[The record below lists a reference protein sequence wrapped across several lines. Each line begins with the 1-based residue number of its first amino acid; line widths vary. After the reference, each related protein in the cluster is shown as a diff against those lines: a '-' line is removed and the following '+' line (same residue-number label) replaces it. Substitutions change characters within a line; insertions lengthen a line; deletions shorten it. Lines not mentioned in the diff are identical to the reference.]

1 MAKKGLDSTFV
12 HYGIR
17 KEDMG
22 IIEALCITHS
32 LDYDWIREDILKEF
46 HERKIRNQEM
56 DENVIEKIIDKAL
69 QKIK

>member
-1 MAKKGLDSTFV
+1 MFV

-22 IIEALCITHS
+22 IIEALCAAHH
-32 LDYDWIREDILKEF
+32 LEFDWVKEELLREF

-56 DENVIEKIIDKAL
+56 DEKSIDKIIDKAI